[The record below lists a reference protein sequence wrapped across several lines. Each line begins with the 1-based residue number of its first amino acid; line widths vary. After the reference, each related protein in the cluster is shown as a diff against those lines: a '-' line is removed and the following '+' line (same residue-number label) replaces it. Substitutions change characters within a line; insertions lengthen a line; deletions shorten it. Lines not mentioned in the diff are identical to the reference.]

1 MEWLQYL
8 QSLGILLL
16 ILSLLP
22 LFSHLYKRYQQGIQ
36 GPSHIKILEIR
47 QVGPKG
53 QLLLVEVE
61 GKRLL
66 LGLSER
72 GFNLLL
78 EMKDDS

>member
-8 QSLGILLL
+8 QSLGIILL

-22 LFSHLYKRYQQGIQ
+22 LFSYLYKKYQQGTQ

-47 QVGPKG
+47 QIGPKA

-66 LGLSER
+66 LGLSDR
-72 GFNLLL
+72 GFNLLW
-78 EMKDDS
+78 EMKDGS